1 MKPYT
6 TESDTTPV
14 VQHDVVHSPLD
25 DYQRVVS
32 GGPPNRRAFSAIRRL
47 PIGLRLLTYTLG
59 FLFTASI
66 LTGLIISL
74 LD

>member
-1 MKPYT
+1 MKQYT
-6 TESDTTPV
+6 TESDTTSV

-32 GGPPNRRAFSAIRRL
+32 GGPPNRRAFAAIGRL